1 MLQYSI
7 PAINNSDLLITMT
20 QNSRA
25 MSLFHLDLIEVCT
38 AMRICIDSKE
48 AIKRFEMSF
57 LNEIRGCVF
66 LKSTPEFTVAGQ
78 KFGPFQKGDRSEMP
92 NWVIE
97 KLLQSEYVDIAPE
110 DAYESLR
117 RLQNL
122 YREEEK
128 NPHKFQTFQP
138 FLYTAIA
145 RKTTRLQSDKTSM
158 DPRKYE
164 EVEMLRK
171 MTPFLVETRLSKI
184 LRVAKSGAYQEKRQ
198 QMAHEERWLCEEL
211 AGLLSGWRQNI
222 ME

>member
-1 MLQYSI
+1 M
-7 PAINNSDLLITMT
+7 
-20 QNSRA
+20 
-25 MSLFHLDLIEVCT
+25 
-38 AMRICIDSKE
+38 
-48 AIKRFEMSF
+48 KRFEMAF
-57 LNEIRGCVF
+57 LNESRECIFQENV
-66 LKSTPEFTVAGQ
+66 SQMNVAGE
-78 KFGPFQKGDRSEMP
+78 KLGPFKKGDRASLP

-97 KLLQSEYVDIAPE
+97 KLLKYDYVDIVPE

-128 NPHKFQTFQP
+128 QPHKLQSFQP

-145 RKTTRLQSDKTSM
+145 RKTLRLQSDKTSM
-158 DPRKYE
+158 DPRKYD
-164 EVEMLRK
+164 EVEKLRK

-184 LRVAKSGAYQEKRQ
+184 LRVAKSGAYQEKRN

-211 AGLLSGWRQNI
+211 VELLSGWRQNV

>member
-1 MLQYSI
+1 MKIS
-7 PAINNSDLLITMT
+7 SEST
-20 QNSRA
+20 
-25 MSLFHLDLIEVCT
+25 EV
-38 AMRICIDSKE
+38 M
-48 AIKRFEMSF
+48 KRFEMLF
-57 LNEIRGCVF
+57 LNENRDCIFEKQV
-66 LKSTPEFTVAGQ
+66 PEFTIKGQ
-78 KFGPFQKGDRSEMP
+78 KFGPFKKGDRVTLP

-97 KLLQSEYVDIAPE
+97 RLLKYDYVDIAPE

-128 NPHKFQTFQP
+128 HPHKLQTFQP
-138 FLYTAIA
+138 FLYAAIA
-145 RKTTRLQSDKTSM
+145 RKTLRLQSDKTSM

-164 EVEMLRK
+164 EVEKLRK

-184 LRVAKSGAYQEKRQ
+184 LRVAKSGAYQEKRN

-211 AGLLSGWRQNI
+211 VRLLAGWRQNV

>member
-1 MLQYSI
+1 
-7 PAINNSDLLITMT
+7 MT

-25 MSLFHLDLIEVCT
+25 RSLFHLTFTEMCT
-38 AMRICIDSKE
+38 AMRICIEAKE
-48 AIKRFEMSF
+48 AMKRFEMLF
-57 LNEIRGCVF
+57 LNEIRECIF
-66 LKSTPEFTVAGQ
+66 LKPIPEFSVAGK
-78 KFGPFQKGDRSEMP
+78 KFGPFQKGDHSEMP

-97 KLLQSEYVDIAPE
+97 RLLNNEYVEIAP
-110 DAYESLR
+110 DAAYESLR

-128 NPHKFQTFQP
+128 HPLTFQP
-138 FLYTAIA
+138 FKPFLYRAIA
-145 RKTTRLQSDKTSM
+145 RKTLRLQSDKTSM

-164 EVEMLRK
+164 EVEKLRK

>member
-1 MLQYSI
+1 MKLC
-7 PAINNSDLLITMT
+7 M
-20 QNSRA
+20 
-25 MSLFHLDLIEVCT
+25 
-38 AMRICIDSKE
+38 DSKD
-48 AIKRFEMSF
+48 AMKRFEMAF
-57 LNEIRGCVF
+57 LNESRDCIFQKNV
-66 LKSTPEFTVAGQ
+66 SQINIAGET
-78 KFGPFQKGDRSEMP
+78 FGPFKKGDHASLP

-97 KLLQSEYVDIAPE
+97 KLLKDESVDITPE

-128 NPHKFQTFQP
+128 HPHKLQTFQP

-145 RKTTRLQSDKTSM
+145 RKTLRLQSDKTSM
-158 DPRKYE
+158 DPRKYD
-164 EVEMLRK
+164 EVEKLTK

-184 LRVAKSGAYQEKRQ
+184 LRVAKSGAYQEKKN

-211 AGLLSGWRQNI
+211 VELLSGWRQNV

>member
-1 MLQYSI
+1 M
-7 PAINNSDLLITMT
+7 
-20 QNSRA
+20 
-25 MSLFHLDLIEVCT
+25 CT
-38 AMRICIDSKE
+38 EMKQCKDSKDVM
-48 AIKRFEMSF
+48 KRFEMDF
-57 LNEIRGCVF
+57 LNESRDCIFHEDV
-66 LKSTPEFTVAGQ
+66 SQINIAGE
-78 KFGPFQKGDRSEMP
+78 KIGPFKKGDQANLP

-97 KLLQSEYVDIAPE
+97 NLLKHDLVDITPE

-122 YREEEK
+122 SREEEK
-128 NPHKFQTFQP
+128 HPHKLQTFQP

-145 RKTTRLQSDKTSM
+145 RKTLRLQSDKTSM

-164 EVEMLRK
+164 EIEKLRK

-184 LRVAKSGAYQEKRQ
+184 LRVAKSGAYQEKRN

-211 AGLLSGWRQNI
+211 VELLSGWRQNV